1 MPPEV
6 FMYGSDKRF
15 RSRSN
20 TRLQA
25 VATDTANR
33 VFPPDKKKHN
43 RPSPGIYSCAA
54 VFSFLF
60 QDCLKPVVLFSL
72 MLGLLFSTGCGDK
85 NPEKREADGII
96 VTSDTILSGMI
107 NELLPSGHFE
117 ISAILPPDQCPGHYD
132 MKISDIQ
139 KVEEADLVISFQDL
153 PFMEEARDDSKKWI
167 LLDRKERNWM
177 APDSYVFGLNVLA
190 RLLTERFPELGLQ
203 IEQRRGPAVSKVEDR
218 ADALRDEIRR
228 AGIVDKPVLA
238 SSMQQETLEWMG
250 LRVVGSYGRSES
262 ISVRE
267 VARLSGIDR
276 KEKVLM
282 VVDNLQSGPLA
293 GQGIAEALGVPHVV
307 LSNFPSEEGYMA
319 TLVSNVASVLA
330 AVELK

>member
-1 MPPEV
+1 
-6 FMYGSDKRF
+6 MYGSDNSL
-15 RSRSN
+15 RSGSN

-25 VATDTANR
+25 AAADTANR
-33 VFPPDKKKHN
+33 MFPPDNGENDKF
-43 RPSPGIYSCAA
+43 STGIYSCTA
-54 VFSFLF
+54 VVSFLF
-60 QDCLKPVVLFSL
+60 QDCLEPVVLFSL
-72 MLGLLFSTGCGDK
+72 MLGLLFSTGCREN
-85 NPEKREADGII
+85 NPDSREADGII

-107 NELLPSGHFE
+107 KELLPPGHFE

-132 MKISDIQ
+132 MKLSDIQ
-139 KVEEADLVISFQDL
+139 KVEEAGLVVSFRDL
-153 PFMEEARDDSKKWI
+153 PFMEEARNDSKKWI
-167 LLDRKERNWM
+167 LLDREERNWM

-190 RLLTERFPELGLQ
+190 RLLTELFPELGPQ
-203 IEQRRGPAVSKVEDR
+203 IEQRRGPVVSKVEDR
-218 ADALRDEIRR
+218 AEALRDEIRR
-228 AGIVDKPVLA
+228 AGIVNRPVLA

-282 VVDNLQSGPLA
+282 VVDNLQSGPFA

-330 AVELK
+330 AVEIK